1 MLKKNYEC
9 HKGAVLNGAES
20 NVINEIYNQYQLLKI
35 KS

>member
-9 HKGAVLNGAES
+9 HKGAVLNDAES
-20 NVINEIYNQYQLLKI
+20 SVINEIYNQYQLLKI